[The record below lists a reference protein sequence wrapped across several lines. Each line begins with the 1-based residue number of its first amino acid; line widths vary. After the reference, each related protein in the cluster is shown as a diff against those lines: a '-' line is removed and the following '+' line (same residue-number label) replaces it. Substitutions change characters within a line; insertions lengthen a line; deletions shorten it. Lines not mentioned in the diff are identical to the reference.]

1 MLTVLQS
8 NSSLKSRTHYLELCQ
23 DIVGHQYV
31 ITSKNEI
38 AAAETATFET
48 SHQVRFI
55 IQPGSTQ
62 EVQACLKAAQNFG
75 VHIYPVSLGYN
86 WGYGSTVPD
95 QDLSVIMDLSR
106 LNQIQVDGKNATV
119 TLGPGVSQQELFE
132 YLRSKY
138 PHLLFSITGS
148 SPYSSVVGNAID
160 AGYANGVNVVRW
172 DHVISLEAI
181 LPSGELLKTGFDAVA
196 NASTAGLSR
205 YGVGADLKGLFRQSN
220 LGVVTQMTL
229 QLSLLPEYLQL
240 FYFSID
246 QEFQL
251 DELVEQLHKLKQS
264 GLIESNWIL
273 LHGYRILAEVSQFPW
288 QETNAESTLDRQ
300 LMLKLLQQQQIPA
313 WSGIYNGVFA
323 VYSPTL
329 RHADA
334 LKADIHEA
342 LEGKVSRLK
351 SFRVDQ
357 TQIKR
362 LRWNRDL
369 DIPGITHN
377 LTKGRLLTFAGIPG
391 QGSVPIS
398 YWRKQGSIPE
408 VMDLDRDRC
417 GFLWV
422 AVTAP
427 ASGTDSLTIVP
438 VIEQF
443 FKDYGFEPMIVLDAV
458 NTREMYVMTSLIYDR
473 EIPGEDEKARKCFEN
488 LVAELRTMGY
498 YQYRLP
504 KAFSSASNLPERND
518 DQALIIPKLRSCLM
532 TSTPDLD
539 RAIFKI

>member
-1 MLTVLQS
+1 MLPVVQS
-8 NSSLKSRTHYLELCQ
+8 NPSLKSRNHYLELCQ
-23 DIVGHQYV
+23 DILGHQYV
-31 ITSKNEI
+31 ITSKNKI
-38 AAAETATFET
+38 TAAETATFAT

-75 VHIYPVSLGYN
+75 VNIYPVSLGYN
-86 WGYGSTVPD
+86 WGYGSTVPN

-106 LNQIQVDGKNATV
+106 LKQIEVDGKNATV
-119 TLGPGVSQQELFE
+119 TLEPGVSQKELFE

-148 SPYSSVVGNAID
+148 SPYSSVIGNAID

-172 DHVISLEAI
+172 DNVISLEAI
-181 LPSGELLKTGFDAVA
+181 LPSGELLKTGFDAIS

-205 YGVGADLKGLFRQSN
+205 YGVGADLKGLFRQSD
-220 LGVVTQMTL
+220 LGIVTKMTL

-246 QEFQL
+246 RELQL
-251 DELVEQLHKLKQS
+251 GELVEQLHKLKQT

-288 QETNAESTLDRQ
+288 QETDAQSTLNPQ
-300 LMLKLLQQQQIPA
+300 LMLKLLQQQKIPA
-313 WSGIYNGVFA
+313 WSGIYNGVFPI
-323 VYSPTL
+323 YSPTL
-329 RHADA
+329 RHAEA

-342 LEGKVSRLK
+342 LESKVSRLQ
-351 SFRVDQ
+351 SFRVNQ

-362 LRWNRDL
+362 LRWNRNL

-391 QGSVPIS
+391 QGSIPIG
-398 YWRKQGSIPE
+398 YWRKQSPIPK

-422 AVTAP
+422 AITAP
-427 ASGTDSLTIVP
+427 ASGADSLTIVTA
-438 VIEQF
+438 IEQF
-443 FKDYGFEPMIVLDAV
+443 FRDYGFEPMIVLDAV
-458 NTREMYVMTSLIYDR
+458 NTREMYVMTSLVYDR
-473 EIPGEDEKARKCFEN
+473 EIPGQDEQAQKCFEN
-488 LVAELRTMGY
+488 LVAELKTMGY

-504 KAFSSASNLPERND
+504 KAFSSVNTMPERND
-518 DQALIIPKLRSCLM
+518 DRASILTKLHSSL
-532 TSTPDLD
+532 TGSSEGYLKSV
-539 RAIFKI
+539 FKL